1 MENFFRTWKIKEVEK
16 VHKELAKDYINLNAD
31 YDRLL
36 SWYNEAEDMI
46 EELREELGYEGP
58 VIYKNENEEIK
69 GENKMIIKKK
79 KEITME
85 EFLHMLVDKGVL
97 EGLTFNRYN
106 GEWFDRHSTV
116 NIELL
121 TSKKDFPKFE
131 IHGGADMD
139 SKVTLIEEIEIDED
153 TEFERILEVNKSGAI
168 NTFYDTTI
176 KEQLWYGS
184 SEYHI
189 TIDDKLVKIW
199 DKEKGMVE

>member
-1 MENFFRTWKIKEVEK
+1 MENFFRTWKVKEVEK
-16 VHKELAKDYINLNAD
+16 VHKELAEDYISLNAD

-36 SWYNEAEDMI
+36 SWYKESENMI
-46 EELREELGYEGP
+46 EKLRKELRYEGP
-58 VIYKNENEEIK
+58 VIYKNER

-79 KEITME
+79 KEITMK

-106 GEWFDRHSTV
+106 NDMFDKHSTV

-121 TSKKDFPKFE
+121 TKMDFPKFE

-139 SKVTLIEEIEIDED
+139 RKVTLIEEIEIDED
-153 TEFERILEVNKSGAI
+153 TEFERLIEVNKSGAI
-168 NTFYDTTI
+168 HSFYDTSV

-189 TIDDKLVKIW
+189 SIDDKLVKIW
-199 DKEKGMVE
+199 DKDGGMLG